1 MATRK
6 NNYFYKT
13 YYNYHQVFLV
23 AGGEMRE
30 FHDVR
35 SSTETL
41 VEGGQAW
48 NFQNPL
54 PSGRVG
60 VRGISL
66 PDTVIMTGK
75 IVLTF
80 TLNRRTKSFQIYLR
94 FRIRDIF
101 SADSS

>member
-1 MATRK
+1 M
-6 NNYFYKT
+6 
-13 YYNYHQVFLV
+13 FLV
-23 AGGEMRE
+23 AGGAYGIT
-30 FHDVR
+30 
-35 SSTETL
+35 STETL

-101 SADSS
+101 SVDSS

>member
-1 MATRK
+1 M
-6 NNYFYKT
+6 
-13 YYNYHQVFLV
+13 FLV
-23 AGGEMRE
+23 AGGYDASHEL
-30 FHDVR
+30 

-94 FRIRDIF
+94 FRMRDIF
-101 SADSS
+101 SVDSS

>member
-1 MATRK
+1 M
-6 NNYFYKT
+6 
-13 YYNYHQVFLV
+13 FLV
-23 AGGEMRE
+23 AGGYDGS
-30 FHDVR
+30 FSI

-101 SADSS
+101 SVDSS